1 MTRCI
6 EEENMDVK
14 KIAVIGAG
22 AMGNGIAQVG
32 LMAGFTVAMH
42 DVEQRFVDRGVS
54 TIKESLDKFVG
65 KGKITEDQKKD
76 MLARLLPTT
85 DLKAAVGDADL
96 VIEAVFEDLSLKKK
110 IFADL
115 DAFVKPGAIL
125 ASNTSSMSIT
135 EIASATKRPENVV
148 GMHFFNPA
156 VLMKLVEVIY
166 AKHSAD
172 AAIQTT
178 FEVAKKMNKIPV
190 IVKKDSPG
198 FIYNRVNAPTALL
211 LQLILERKS
220 PTPTQFDAAFKTLM
234 PMTPFE
240 LLDYVGLDIVEHTQ
254 RYYSETLSKE
264 YTPRKALVDL
274 VSTGNLGKKS
284 GKGLFDWSA
293 GRPAIDTSNPT
304 AEYDFTHMV
313 ALQVNEATKLLEEGV
328 VNDPKDI
335 DLAMANGGGGIGP
348 FTIAKSVGYD
358 KLVARCTE
366 LADKFGIETFRPTR
380 TMKEGKIQV

>member
-1 MTRCI
+1 MKA
-6 EEENMDVK
+6 EDVK

-32 LMAGFTVAMH
+32 LMAGYTVFMH
-42 DVEQRFVDRGVS
+42 DIEQRFVDRGVA
-54 TIKESLDKFVG
+54 TIKDSLAKFVS
-65 KGKITEDQKKD
+65 KGKLTEDQGKD
-76 MLARLLPTT
+76 ALARLLPST
-85 DLKAAVGDADL
+85 DFKAVVAGADL

-115 DAFVKPGAIL
+115 DAYAPANAVL

-135 EIASATKRPENVV
+135 EIASATKNPERVV

-166 AKHSAD
+166 AKQSSN

-178 FEVAKKMNKIPV
+178 HDVAKKMGKVPV
-190 IVKKDSPG
+190 VVRKDSPG

-211 LQLILERKS
+211 LQLILDKGS
-220 PTPTQFDAAFKTLM
+220 PTPAQFDAVFKAVM

-240 LLDYVGLDIVEHTQ
+240 LLDYVGLDIILHTQ
-254 RYYSETLSKE
+254 AYYSETLSKD
-264 YTPRKALVDL
+264 YTPRKALVDI
-274 VSTGNLGKKS
+274 VKSGNLGKKT

-293 GRPAIDTSNPT
+293 GRPKIDTSNPT

-313 ALQVNEATKLLEEGV
+313 ALQVNEATKCLEEGV
-328 VNDPKDI
+328 TNDPKDI
-335 DLAMANGGGGIGP
+335 DIAIANGGGGIGP
-348 FTIAKSVGYD
+348 FSLAKSIGYD
-358 KLVARCTE
+358 KLVARCNE
-366 LADKFGIETFRPTR
+366 LADKFGINTFQPTK
-380 TMKEGKIQV
+380 TMKEGKIEV